1 MPILKRLVA
10 TVPAVWTAWVI
21 ARILLGLIILNDYSP
36 RGDVAY
42 YFYGEFGDD
51 PTMMT
56 EYPHAGTW
64 PVEVLTFLIGNRID
78 AFYIAFVL
86 MCMLFDALFLAFV
99 LRGHQN
105 NSRVYYAGWLWVF
118 FGTLTGQ
125 VFYMRLDIFPAL
137 AVAAAAACIVRWPN
151 IAAALLAFATTM
163 KLWPG
168 VLAAGLVGRL
178 TKGKT
183 WLRLL
188 SFFGA
193 LIALCA
199 VTVFTR
205 GWDRL
210 ISPLTYQENRGL
222 QIESIPATPFIYQAF
237 FEPERWEMGYAS
249 SKSFEISG
257 PGVDQAITWS
267 TYAMIATIAF
277 ALLWALWRFFVGTWH
292 PRSTIAFFAVMVLLL
307 IATNKVF
314 SPQYIVWFGP
324 LLAVAIRQ
332 PKMAGTPKTHVVI
345 RVLLALLAL
354 LTLVCAG
361 LGSFVYPANYNF
373 IWQDVG
379 VEYAPVAAL
388 ALRNILIVV
397 MAVLA
402 LIWLTLETW
411 CDWKMSKHDPSAE
424 TSPAS
429 APLAT
434 TPGADASDAVP
445 ASVASPSAANP
456 STATPSTPDSG
467 TASTS
472 QASTSEASARD
483 TSENPGPASSSKASP
498 QAISAES
505 P

>member
-1 MPILKRLVA
+1 
-10 TVPAVWTAWVI
+10 WTAWVI
-21 ARILLGLIILNDYSP
+21 ARIMLGFIIFRDHSP

-42 YFYGEFGDD
+42 YFYGILGND
-51 PTMMT
+51 PSMMT

-64 PVEVLTFLIGNRID
+64 PVEVLTALIGDHID

-86 MCMLFDALFLAFV
+86 MCMLVDALFLALV
-99 LRGHQN
+99 LSNHHAN
-105 NSRVYYAGWLWVF
+105 PRVWIAGWFWIF

-125 VFYMRLDIFPAL
+125 VFYMLLDIFPAL
-137 AVAAAAACIVRWPN
+137 AVAAAAACIVRCPN

-267 TYAMIATIAF
+267 ICAMIATIAF
-277 ALLWALWRFFVGTWH
+277 ALLWAL
-292 PRSTIAFFAVMVLLL
+292 
-307 IATNKVF
+307 
-314 SPQYIVWFGP
+314 
-324 LLAVAIRQ
+324 
-332 PKMAGTPKTHVVI
+332 
-345 RVLLALLAL
+345 
-354 LTLVCAG
+354 
-361 LGSFVYPANYNF
+361 
-373 IWQDVG
+373 
-379 VEYAPVAAL
+379 
-388 ALRNILIVV
+388 
-397 MAVLA
+397 
-402 LIWLTLETW
+402 
-411 CDWKMSKHDPSAE
+411 
-424 TSPAS
+424 
-429 APLAT
+429 
-434 TPGADASDAVP
+434 
-445 ASVASPSAANP
+445 
-456 STATPSTPDSG
+456 
-467 TASTS
+467 
-472 QASTSEASARD
+472 
-483 TSENPGPASSSKASP
+483 
-498 QAISAES
+498 
-505 P
+505 